1 MISYYEVIKR
11 LYTEE
16 EFEMLLNN
24 QPIPPCQDEIIDIS
38 PGSGF
43 HFRQRKNRKLCNEK

>member
-1 MISYYEVIKR
+1 MFSYFELIKR

-16 EFEMLLNN
+16 EFELLIENK
-24 QPIPPCQDEIIDIS
+24 PIPEPWDWKKIDVS

-43 HFRQRKNRKLCNEK
+43 HHRVRKPRKKK